1 MRHSGRAARRHVARS
16 VITVLT
22 ALQVSG
28 RKRLAS
34 RQIAKLKT
42 VGTG

>member
-1 MRHSGRAARRHVARS
+1 MRRSGRAARRHVALS

-22 ALQVSG
+22 ALQVCD

-34 RQIAKLKT
+34 PQIAKSEARR
-42 VGTG
+42 